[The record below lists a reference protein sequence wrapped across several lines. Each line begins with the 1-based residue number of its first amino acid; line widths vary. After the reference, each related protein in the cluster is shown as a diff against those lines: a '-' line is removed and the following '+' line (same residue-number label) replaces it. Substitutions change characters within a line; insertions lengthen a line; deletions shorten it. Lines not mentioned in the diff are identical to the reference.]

1 MRGRAAPPH
10 SGIHRVPP
18 PPRVKQLYQFL
29 FCRKMLTFNTEF
41 LALEMSSDVQEKS
54 SRLKVKTNP
63 GLRISGSTAKD
74 NDNYSYRVM

>member
-10 SGIHRVPP
+10 SGIHRVP